1 MQNLQIDMSHLRC
14 FVAVAEELHFGR
26 AAARLNMTQPPLSR
40 QIQVLERILNVALLE
55 RTSRVVKLTP
65 AGRSFLPE
73 VQRILRQTDVA
84 VTIARRIDSGAI
96 GTVRIGFT
104 AATAYSFLPALI
116 TACQA
121 SFPHVSLLLNEM
133 VTQSQIEALLS
144 GELDIGLLRPP
155 ITRPELATA
164 KVMSEPLVAALP
176 AGHPLADAKT
186 VSIRSLDQEPFI
198 MYSAHGAR
206 YFHDVLTGLFAEHGV
221 QPRYV
226 QHLVQIHSMLALV
239 RAGVGVTMVPKSAEA
254 LGYQGVV
261 LKPLSAPRQRS
272 IELDLVWRNDS
283 DHALALQIVDL
294 AKRLGLSHATDAG

>member
-1 MQNLQIDMSHLRC
+1 VNLQIDMSHLRC

-55 RTSRVVKLTP
+55 RTSRVVKLTA

-73 VQRILRQTDVA
+73 ARRILRQTDQA
-84 VTIARRIDSGAI
+84 VSIARRIDSGAI

-116 TACQA
+116 TGCQA
-121 SFPHVSLLLNEM
+121 QLPNVSLVLNEM
-133 VTQSQIEALLS
+133 VTHDQLEALLS

-155 ITRPELATA
+155 IARAELAA
-164 KVMSEPLVAALP
+164 ARVLAEPLLAALP
-176 AGHPLADAKT
+176 AEHPLAAAPSVELRDF
-186 VSIRSLDQEPFI
+186 DQQPFI
-198 MYSAHGAR
+198 MYSSHGAR
-206 YFHDVLTGLFAEHGV
+206 YFHDALTALFAEHGV

-239 RAGVGVTMVPKSAEA
+239 RAGVGVTIVPKSAEA

-261 LKPLSAPRQRS
+261 LRPLAARRQKS
-272 IELDLVWRNDS
+272 IELDLVWRTDS
-283 DHALALQIVDL
+283 ANTLALQIVEL
-294 AKRLGLSHATDAG
+294 AKGLGLSTGSEG

>member
-1 MQNLQIDMSHLRC
+1 LNLQIDMSHLRC

-55 RTSRVVKLTP
+55 RTSRVVKLTA

-73 VQRILRQTDVA
+73 ARRILRQTDQA
-84 VTIARRIDSGAI
+84 VSIARRIDSGAI

-121 SFPHVSLLLNEM
+121 ELPNVSLVLNEM
-133 VTQSQIEALLS
+133 VTHDQLEALLS

-155 ITRPELATA
+155 IARAELVAVRVLA
-164 KVMSEPLVAALP
+164 EPLLAALP
-176 AGHPLADAKT
+176 AEHPLAAA
-186 VSIRSLDQEPFI
+186 VSVDLRDFDQQPFI
-198 MYSAHGAR
+198 MYSSHGAR
-206 YFHDVLTGLFAEHGV
+206 YFHDALTALFAEHGV

-239 RAGVGVTMVPKSAEA
+239 RAGVGVTIVPKSAEA

-261 LKPLSAPRQRS
+261 LRPLAARRQKS

-283 DHALALQIVDL
+283 ANTLALQIVEL
-294 AKRLGLSHATDAG
+294 AKGLGLSAGAEG